1 MASSLTDQY
10 DAVTSYQLKLPSKR
24 TFPDLLGESVTQQ
37 NRPRASREKD
47 RRIADKSG
55 GAFTRE
61 SPNGKKRESRQP
73 F

>member
-24 TFPDLLGESVTQQ
+24 TFPDLLE
-37 NRPRASREKD
+37 
-47 RRIADKSG
+47 
-55 GAFTRE
+55 
-61 SPNGKKRESRQP
+61 KRESRQP